1 MPPRLVG
8 SIDNWSGKNTPDGKS
23 WLLDHAQSMG
33 FDTVWFSPFFETTR
47 LKAATGEGHPNEHC
61 LYAIRGHGV
70 LDPEFSATKITKNRE
85 DHTPKELAAI
95 DELDREHLEH
105 FSAQAAKQGIKVVP
119 MADLVFNHIAADH
132 PVAVQERAEIKAIVD
147 SLPAGQQVHLVK
159 KLAKDHDDVEKNNNI
174 GISWTDAQGQK
185 QEYLFK
191 FAYNDKLEPLDWQG
205 KPNLE
210 TAQINYASPAAKEFF
225 ITGKDGKDGFWKQVM
240 DWYMDRGMDN
250 FRCDVAY
257 RVPADWWQEL
267 IGHVAQRKPD
277 VCMMA
282 ETLGGSDK
290 ALEKMAKIK
299 VLDGH
304 GNERPGFDLGM
315 TSNYWWNFTDDWLPK
330 QEMPR
335 LRKMAK
341 FGGAAA
347 PDNHDTAE
355 TLAGKFQ
362 KALKGKAD
370 ADHAV
375 ADICMR
381 NYAISAL
388 IGNTV
393 FMQMGYEYCKETQNG
408 VFKGQGSPKEWE
420 DLVKARPAG
429 NVLNISHRVKE
440 INALKS
446 SLHTENCY
454 VNIVEH
460 KEVQSGKLITLT
472 CEYIDADTGKK
483 TAEAVLIINKKPE
496 DGAVAVTEGSILA
509 LEGKG
514 LTRLGGSSDK
524 VLMVGD
530 AMIYHTPVKDIEPPL
545 STLAR
550 NVKKAYR
557 PAA

>member
-1 MPPRLVG
+1 
-8 SIDNWSGKNTPDGKS
+8 
-23 WLLDHAQSMG
+23 MG

-85 DHTPKELAAI
+85 DHTPFELAAI
-95 DELDREHLEH
+95 DKLDREHLEH
-105 FSAQAAKQGIKVVP
+105 FSVQAAKQGIKVVP

-147 SLPAGQQVHLVK
+147 SHKVQMVR

-174 GISWTDAQGQK
+174 GITWIDAQGQK

-225 ITGKDGKDGFWKQVM
+225 IDGKDGKDGFWKQVM
-240 DWYMDRGMDN
+240 DWYMDRGMED

-290 ALEKMAKIK
+290 ALDKMAKIK
-299 VLDGH
+299 VLDGN
-304 GNERPGFDLGM
+304 GAERPGFDLGM

-429 NVLNISHRVKE
+429 NVLNIAHRVKE
-440 INALKS
+440 INALKT
-446 SLHTENCY
+446 SLGTENCY
-454 VNIVEH
+454 VNITEH
-460 KEVQSGKLITLT
+460 KEVQGGKLITLS

-483 TAEAVLIINKKPE
+483 TAEAVLVINKKPE

-514 LTRLGGSSDK
+514 LTRMGGSSDK

-530 AMIYHTPVKDIEPPL
+530 AMIYHTPVKDIEPPR
-545 STLAR
+545 SNAAR
-550 NVKKAYR
+550 AVKKPWR